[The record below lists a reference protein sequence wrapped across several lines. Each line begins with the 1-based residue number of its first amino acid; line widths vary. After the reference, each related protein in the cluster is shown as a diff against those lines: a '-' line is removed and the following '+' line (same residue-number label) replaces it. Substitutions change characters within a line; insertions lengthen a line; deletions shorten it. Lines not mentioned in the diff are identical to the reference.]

1 MPEPDRC
8 PRFLNLRNPPEHRPS
23 RWPTVLLLAL
33 ICLGGLVFARA
44 ALATAVNLRITLETG
59 APRH

>member
-1 MPEPDRC
+1 MQDPDRSA
-8 PRFLNLRNPPEHRPS
+8 RFLNLRNPPEDRPS
-23 RWPTVLLLAL
+23 LWPSVLLVAL

-59 APRH
+59 APRY

>member
-44 ALATAVNLRITLETG
+44 ALATAVSLRITLEAG
-59 APRH
+59 APSY